1 MTNMFARCTSL
12 KSLDVSSFN
21 TANVSDMSYMFE
33 ACRALSVIYVGDGEY
48 RVIALSMSNSA
59 LPTANGHLLQLRLSL
74 PAGEGSIALSRL
86 LLVTPGAQPVT
97 AISETRATDGGA
109 TTADGTYYDLSGR
122 LMKLS
127 NSRLPKGVYIVN
139 HKKVVIK

>member
-1 MTNMFARCTSL
+1 
-12 KSLDVSSFN
+12 
-21 TANVSDMSYMFE
+21 
-33 ACRALSVIYVGDGEY
+33 
-48 RVIALSMSNSA
+48 MSNSA
-59 LPTANGHLLQLRLSL
+59 LPTANGHLLQLRLSQ
-74 PAGEGSIALSRL
+74 PAGEGSIAMSRL

-97 AISETRATDGGA
+97 AISETRVDNGGA